1 MPTGLWW
8 YVTPSPAF
16 GLRHCLASN
25 LFAIRHAALQES
37 KWYNFKRF
45 ILLTRVYSDPAAAAA
60 AGGGDTA
67 AAGPSSSRP
76 PAGPSAPQKK
86 KKQKG
91 EGSKVRLYRQ
101 QVLPKTYCSGSIVTS
116 TTKHVM
122 IPSGSCAPLQVS
134 PL

>member
-37 KWYNFKRF
+37 KWYTFKRF
-45 ILLTRVYSDPAAAAA
+45 ILLTRVYSDPAAAA

-101 QVLPKTYCSGSIVTS
+101 QVLPLVILQQQHHGCCKLQLLCSDSRLAHSLPS
-116 TTKHVM
+116 TE
-122 IPSGSCAPLQVS
+122 
-134 PL
+134 